1 MLKSSST
8 SYFKYF
14 AIINSAREANAL
26 LVGDLLTGLLYLY
39 IKQANYKA
47 KAISPLSLFFIA
59 FSDTKTYF
67 KNNHRSCPIKKA
79 FLKILEYAEENVLG
93 FLFHKVFFRTVA
105 RLIFYTYTYDFI
117 FLQVKP

>member
-14 AIINSAREANAL
+14 AIINFAREANAL
-26 LVGDLLTGLLYLY
+26 LVGDLLAGLLYLY

-79 FLKILEYAEENVLG
+79 FLQILEYAEENVLG
-93 FLFHKVFFRTVA
+93 LFLVTFSSGQLQDLSFILTLTILFFFR
-105 RLIFYTYTYDFI
+105 
-117 FLQVKP
+117 